1 MCFNPNMA
9 EKFEIEVGML
19 APTINHC
26 YGRGRWGDYLKSEG
40 KAFKALVKAT
50 VGLRQLSTDKPLAL
64 TIELHSPNWRTKKGA
79 IHLRAGD
86 ADGFCKISI
95 DSLAEALGF
104 NDALIFDLRVR
115 KVEGPNERTV
125 FKLCEL
131 IVSV

>member
-1 MCFNPNMA
+1 MA

-19 APTINHC
+19 APGINHC
-26 YGRGRWGDYLKSEG
+26 YGRNRFGGAYLKPKG

-50 VGLRQLSTDKPLAL
+50 VGLRRFDSSKPLAL
-64 TIELHSPNWRTKKGA
+64 TIELMSPNWRTKKGA

-104 NDALIFDLRVR
+104 NDACVFDLRVK
-115 KVEGPNERTV
+115 KVEGDKETTRFV
-125 FKLCEL
+125 LEE
-131 IVSV
+131 I